1 MNLRF
6 VFDQFPC
13 PEGARFVEVEDS
25 DGKSV
30 NAGEWRERPDGLVEL
45 CVKFSDHSNSEA
57 EAFIENWFEPWG
69 SWKTIWWEG
78 EVGDHVPMT
87 PNNALRHVQKLLK

>member
-1 MNLRF
+1 MTLRF

-13 PEGARFVEVEDS
+13 PEGARFVEVEDA
-25 DGKSV
+25 DGNSLNV
-30 NAGEWRERPDGLVEL
+30 GRWQDRPDGYVEL
-45 CVKFSDHSNSEA
+45 VIEIESREA
-57 EAFIENWFEPWG
+57 KTFIHNWFEPWG